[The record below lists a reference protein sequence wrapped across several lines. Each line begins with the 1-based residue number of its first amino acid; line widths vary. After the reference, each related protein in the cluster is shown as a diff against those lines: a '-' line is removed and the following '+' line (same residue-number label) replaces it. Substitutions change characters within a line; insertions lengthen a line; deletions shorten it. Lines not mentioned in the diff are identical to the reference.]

1 MPVTGRP
8 AASLYA
14 VMRSFCACS
23 ATASAA
29 WIVPLTVG
37 APVIDVPGET
47 PRFPLIVVAPVFVT
61 VVPAS
66 TPKDP
71 AVPSPTVAGLAANT
85 VDPATS
91 IPNVSKAAMPPVR
104 SSLPP

>member
-14 VMRSFCACS
+14 VTRSFCACS
-23 ATASAA
+23 ATASAV

-37 APVIDVPGET
+37 APVIAVPGET

-85 VDPATS
+85 VDPAAS
-91 IPNVSKAAMPPVR
+91 IPNVNIAAMPPAR
-104 SSLPP
+104 SSLPL

>member
-1 MPVTGRP
+1 VFVTGRP

-14 VMRSFCACS
+14 VTRSFCACS

-71 AVPSPTVAGLAANT
+71 AVPSPTVAGIAANA
-85 VDPATS
+85 VDPDAS
-91 IPNVSKAAMPPVR
+91 IPIMSVIAMLLAR

>member
-1 MPVTGRP
+1 MI
-8 AASLYA
+8 A
-14 VMRSFCACS
+14 
-23 ATASAA
+23 
-29 WIVPLTVG
+29 
-37 APVIDVPGET
+37 VPGET

-85 VDPATS
+85 VDPAAS
-91 IPNVSKAAMPPVR
+91 IPNVNIAAMPPAR
-104 SSLPP
+104 SSLPL